1 MVEHVKKP
9 RGAHL
14 NEQRLRQVFVAT
26 ALLASLGGPLQ
37 ASAQTTTAATPGT
50 SQHTRQVSVD
60 VRAQDLDQALTQFAD
75 QADLHLLFT
84 SAEVA
89 GLHSQALRGR

>member
-50 SQHTRQVSVD
+50 SQHLSLIHISEPTRPY
-60 VRAQDLDQALTQFAD
+60 
-75 QADLHLLFT
+75 
-84 SAEVA
+84 
-89 GLHSQALRGR
+89 